1 MRVLVEAKWGEDA
14 GEEKGETRGPC
25 RENFLGD
32 RSGEDNNPAVVD
44 QELLAY
50 EVDQAGR
57 ELVPGAQHA
66 GEPEPPGRPVT
77 QDRIGVEPAV
87 VAGTPGHE
95 AGKEAAARAVEAVA
109 PATGAVLC

>member
-1 MRVLVEAKWGEDA
+1 MREKK
-14 GEEKGETRGPC
+14 EEKRVALVGKI
-25 RENFLGD
+25 LVD
-32 RSGEDNNPAVVD
+32 RSGEDSNPAVVY